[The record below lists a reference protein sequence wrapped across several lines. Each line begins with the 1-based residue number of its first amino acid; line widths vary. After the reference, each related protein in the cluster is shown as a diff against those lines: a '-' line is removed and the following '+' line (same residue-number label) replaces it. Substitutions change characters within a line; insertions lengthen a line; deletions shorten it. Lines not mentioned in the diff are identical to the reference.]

1 MKTKK
6 LLLAAAALM
15 VLTACG
21 SEDSPVEP
29 TEEPVEPTEA
39 PVEPT
44 EAPVEPTVAPTS
56 APTPKPPVTG
66 AISLAGLGI
75 AAIAAGA
82 GIVIFRKKED

>member
-1 MKTKK
+1 
-6 LLLAAAALM
+6 
-15 VLTACG
+15 
-21 SEDSPVEP
+21 
-29 TEEPVEPTEA
+29 EPVEPTEA

-82 GIVIFRKKED
+82 GIVIFRKKNED